1 MGSKRSRKGGSS
13 ARQPLT
19 KAMLLPMNQASA
31 RERSLSSHL
40 ALAACRDG
48 HGSEYLFNELIRVA
62 YTTWFLQQAGF
73 GNEPVECYKKA
84 EYAVEAA
91 LELAS
96 RSDEWILAKDT
107 IPAFETLLALHDTQL
122 ATAPRHKVM
131 EAEQRLLRF
140 LAGTAPSPIPGP
152 NLDRP

>member
-1 MGSKRSRKGGSS
+1 
-13 ARQPLT
+13 
-19 KAMLLPMNQASA
+19 MNQASA